1 MEVNQMKTQ
10 KEYMNSLESLFR
22 TYIMSNTSIF
32 DAYCYRD
39 NRADNYIKYFKNAV
53 ERLGLKFS
61 NCYHANGIG
70 NNNEYKIFI
79 EKIDEDGFLIQRN
92 VAEFYYCHGIYGGC
106 FVSLTDLVTG
116 EKLQV
121 SRAR

>member
-1 MEVNQMKTQ
+1 MKTQ
-10 KEYMNSLESLFR
+10 KEYMKDLKLLFKTHIVLNSE
-22 TYIMSNTSIF
+22 IF
-32 DAYCYRD
+32 NAYCYRD
-39 NRADNYIKYFKNAV
+39 NRADTYIKYFKNEV
-53 ERLGLKFS
+53 EQLLGLKFS
-61 NCYHANGIG
+61 KCYHANGIG
-70 NNNEYKIFI
+70 NNNEYKIFL
-79 EKIDEDGFLIQRN
+79 ETIDVDGSLIQKD

>member
-1 MEVNQMKTQ
+1 MKTQ
-10 KEYMNSLESLFR
+10 KEYIKDLELLWRTHIQSNSE
-22 TYIMSNTSIF
+22 IF
-32 DAYCYRD
+32 DAYCHRD
-39 NRADNYIKYFKNAV
+39 DRARTYIKDFKNEV
-53 ERLGLKFS
+53 EQLLGLKFS

-70 NNNEYKIFI
+70 NNNEYKIFL
-79 EKIDEDGFLIQRN
+79 KTIDEDGFLIQKN
-92 VAEFYYCHGIYGGC
+92 VAEFYYCYGIYGGC

>member
-1 MEVNQMKTQ
+1 MKTQ
-10 KEYMNSLESLFR
+10 KEYMQDIIKLF
-22 TYIMSNTSIF
+22 NTHITANKSIF

-39 NRADNYIKYFKNAV
+39 DRCNAYIKYFKNAV
-53 ERLGLKFS
+53 EQLGLKFS

-70 NNNEYKIFI
+70 NNNEYKIFL
-79 EKIDEDGFLIQRN
+79 EKIDEDGFLIQKN

-106 FVSLTDLVTG
+106 FVSLTNLVTG
-116 EKLQV
+116 DKLKV

>member
-1 MEVNQMKTQ
+1 MEVKIMKTQ
-10 KEYMNSLESLFR
+10 KEYMRDIELLFY
-22 TYIMSNTSIF
+22 THIVDNADIF

-39 NRADNYIKYFKNAV
+39 DRANTYIKSFKNAV
-53 ERLGLKFS
+53 EQLGLKFS

-70 NNNEYKIFI
+70 NNNEYKIFL
-79 EKIDEDGFLIQRN
+79 EKIDEDGFLVQRN

-106 FVSLTDLVTG
+106 FVSLTDLVTDK
-116 EKLQV
+116 KLKV